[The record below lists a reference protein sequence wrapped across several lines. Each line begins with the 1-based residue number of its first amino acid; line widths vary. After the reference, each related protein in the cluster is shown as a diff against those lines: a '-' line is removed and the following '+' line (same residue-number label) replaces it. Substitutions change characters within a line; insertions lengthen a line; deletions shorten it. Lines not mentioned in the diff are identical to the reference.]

1 MIEHLFTEQSSK
13 RHSFYGLATNCILSF
28 ILLFTVLLGGLPQAF
43 AESSLINI
51 TDIDIDKNG
60 EITLKADD
68 SLDPYQ
74 QFSSLKLM
82 NPHRLVVDLPN
93 VKLTGDA
100 AKLMKSG
107 KNGRI
112 PIPQVDDLMELS
124 VQQSES
130 LFYQSVR
137 ITVVARDYPA
147 LNRLAFTVSGKTA
160 TIELLP
166 PQANVLNST
175 TEVVKPKSLELPG
188 SNPPSILEK
197 PALPQSTTIVR
208 ATQYVDGDYHLV
220 TDKRHAP
227 LRLAKRFNLSSPSR
241 LVMDFSPAV
250 LAHRGLSASTT
261 VGDDPTTGLIR
272 VGQFDETT
280 VRVVVETTTPERYN
294 AYFSDNKATG
304 IQQAIISRSTKV
316 NPADAPEMEKVTT
329 IKQIG
334 LDPSPNG
341 GAVIRVATHGPLAHR
356 WFKDDGH
363 LVIQLLN
370 VSAEPG
376 QVSFDN
382 KRFPMLK
389 QMAVTAP
396 FLGPQLGKTSS
407 DESSQLVVALTNP
420 IGWNIATDM
429 ADDGKTLVMTIDP
442 DIVVMAPGAKIPFK
456 AIVVVDAG
464 HGGKDQGASRAGVR
478 EKDLT
483 LSIAHQLRAALQAR
497 GVTVHMTRSQDTF
510 LPLSTITSISNG
522 HRPDAFVSVHIN
534 ASTNPSINGIETY
547 YYHSRSIPLAKSV
560 HRQLVATQG
569 RADRGTRR
577 ARFYVINHT
586 PHPAILCEV
595 GYISNTN
602 ERQQLVP
609 QANHAR
615 MASAIADGVVRYLIE
630 QRRR

>member
-1 MIEHLFTEQSSK
+1 MH
-13 RHSFYGLATNCILSF
+13 GLVKKV
-28 ILLFTVLLGGLPQAF
+28 VLGFVLCCLVVFGGLTQTF
-43 AESSLINI
+43 AENALISI
-51 TDIDIDKNG
+51 TDIDINKDG
-60 EITLKADD
+60 EITLKAND

-100 AKLMKSG
+100 AKLMKNA
-107 KNGRI
+107 KNGRL
-112 PIPQVDDLMELS
+112 PIPQVDELVELS

-137 ITVVARDYPA
+137 LTVVAKDYPA

-175 TEVVKPKSLELPG
+175 TSVVKPTSLELPG
-188 SNPPSILEK
+188 SNPPNILEK
-197 PALPQSTTIVR
+197 PGLPESTAIVTAAR
-208 ATQYVDGDYHLV
+208 YVDGDYHLV
-220 TDKRHAP
+220 TDKNHAP
-227 LRLAKRFNLSSPSR
+227 LKLTKRFNLSSPSR

-261 VGDDPTTGLIR
+261 IGDDAATDLIR
-272 VGQFDETT
+272 VGQFDEST
-280 VRVVVETTTPERYN
+280 VRVVVETTTPDRYK
-294 AYFSDNKATG
+294 AYFSDNQATG

-341 GAVIRVATHGPLAHR
+341 GAVIRVATQGPLAHR

-396 FLGPQLGKTSS
+396 FLGPQLGAAAPSQ
-407 DESSQLVVALTNP
+407 ESSQLVVALTNS
-420 IGWNIATDM
+420 IGWNVTTDM

-456 AIVVVDAG
+456 ATVVVDAG

-534 ASTNPSINGIETY
+534 ASTNPAINGIETY
-547 YYHSRSIPLAKSV
+547 YYHGRSIPLAKSV

-602 ERQQLVP
+602 ERQQLLP

-615 MASAIADGVVRYLIE
+615 MANAIADGVVRYLIE
-630 QRRR
+630 QRQR